1 MYFRS
6 FFRTSAI
13 AVAALVIGALPARAV
28 PFHDVYILLDKSG
41 SMGQTNFNAQIATIR
56 NLINDYGGQADNPM
70 RFSIIDFATTSSVVH
85 SLSDPQ
91 DLPSVLSA
99 LNSIVYTGGWTDT
112 AGALNLMLNESNA
125 FGAAGNV
132 STGIVFTD
140 GVPYGPGGA
149 VDVCGYA
156 AQIQRNGI
164 GMNIVGHGDG
174 WVAQNGQQ
182 RTDCLVDSV
191 DNILSRPQPL
201 QYDIADYEYL
211 SATTLVAMAEPGSLI
226 VLGFGLVAI
235 GFARRRTA

>member
-6 FFRTSAI
+6 FFTASAVAI
-13 AVAALVIGALPARAV
+13 AALVIAALPARAM

-41 SMGQTNFNAQIATIR
+41 SMGQTNFDAQIDTIES
-56 NLINDYGGQADNPM
+56 LINDYGGQADNPM

-85 SLSDPQ
+85 SLDDPQ

-99 LNSIVYTGGWTDT
+99 LNAIDYNGGWTDT
-112 AGALNLMLNESNA
+112 AGAINLMLNEFTN
-125 FGAAGNV
+125 FGGGGNV

-149 VDVCGYA
+149 VDVCSYA
-156 AQIQRNGI
+156 VQIIHSGI

-174 WVAQNGQQ
+174 WVANNGQQ
-182 RTDCLVDSV
+182 RTECLVNNV
-191 DNILSRPQPL
+191 GTVLSKPQPL

-211 SATTLVAMAEPGSLI
+211 SATTMVAMAEPGSLV
-226 VLGFGLVAI
+226 VLGMGLVAM
-235 GFARRRTA
+235 GFARRRAA